1 MTQQLSAFARHNL
14 TDSTLLLADV
24 QIGLVN
30 DTMTNG
36 SLDLDVSKIAPRAP
50 PPSGGEA
57 MTIMIDRGRRGAR
70 RARCAEAPRGARRR
84 WQPIRR
90 RAVRR
95 DDAAV

>member
-24 QIGLVN
+24 QIGLVD